1 MTRMAASKARQDFS
15 ETLNQV
21 AYKGKRIVLH
31 RRGKDVAAL
40 VPVEDLAL
48 IEKIEDRID
57 LEEAEKI
64 LAEMENKGEK
74 PIPWEQVKKNLGLE
88 S

>member
-21 AYKGKRIVLH
+21 AYKGKRILLH

-48 IEKIEDRID
+48 IERIEDRID

-64 LAEMENKGEK
+64 LTRLEDGTES
-74 PIPWEQVKKNLGLE
+74 PIPWEQVKRRLGLE

>member
-1 MTRMAASKARQDFS
+1 MAASKARQDFS

-21 AYKGKRIVLH
+21 AYKKRRILLH

-48 IEKIEDRID
+48 IERIEDRID

-64 LAEMENKGEK
+64 LSEMERTGEK
-74 PIPWEQVKKNLGLE
+74 PIAWDRVKRDLGLE
-88 S
+88 P

>member
-21 AYKGKRIVLH
+21 AYKGKRILLH

-48 IEKIEDRID
+48 IERIEDRID

-64 LAEMENKGEK
+64 LADMESGRAN
-74 PIPWEQVKKNLGLE
+74 PIPWDQVKKELGLE
-88 S
+88 P

>member
-1 MTRMAASKARQDFS
+1 MNRMAASKARQEFA

-21 AYKGKRIVLH
+21 AYKGRRILLH

-57 LEEAEKI
+57 LEEAAKI
-64 LAEMENKGEK
+64 LTDMKNGSEK
-74 PIPWEQVKKNLGLE
+74 PVPWKQVKKELGLE